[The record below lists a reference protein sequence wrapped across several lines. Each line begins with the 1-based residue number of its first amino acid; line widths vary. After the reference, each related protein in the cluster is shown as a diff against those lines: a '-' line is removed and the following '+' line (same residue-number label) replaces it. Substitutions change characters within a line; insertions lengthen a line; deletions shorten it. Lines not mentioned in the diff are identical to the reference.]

1 MYFEGVK
8 NGLDVFFFAIFVAMK
23 KAASSIAILLSV
35 VFLYNAILSG
45 YYLSYFLLS
54 KGAFV
59 AAYCQNKA
67 RPQLHCEGACKFAQ
81 LTKEQTDAP
90 VSQQKVF
97 TLPEVF
103 FQEIPQWELADFPI
117 HVSHCYYYTS
127 LTKQEVTF
135 SWLHPPIMGNQWLKL
150 QPYNQ

>member
-1 MYFEGVK
+1 MCFEDVK
-8 NGLDVFFFAIFVAMK
+8 NGLDVLFFAIFVAMK
-23 KAASSIAILLSV
+23 KATHSIAILLSV

-54 KGAFV
+54 RGAFV

-127 LTKQEVTF
+127 LTMQEVTF
-135 SWLHPPIMGNQWLKL
+135 SWLHPPIMAING
-150 QPYNQ
+150 

>member
-1 MYFEGVK
+1 M
-8 NGLDVFFFAIFVAMK
+8 DVLFFAIFVAMK
-23 KAASSIAILLSV
+23 KAARSIAILLSV
-35 VFLYNAILSG
+35 VFLCNAILSG

-97 TLPEVF
+97 TLLEVF

-127 LTKQEVTF
+127 LTMQEVIF
-135 SWLHPPIMGNQWLKL
+135 PEWQPPTICKIDQCKTALKYSL
-150 QPYNQ
+150 TINS

>member
-1 MYFEGVK
+1 M
-8 NGLDVFFFAIFVAMK
+8 DVLFFAIFVAMK
-23 KAASSIAILLSV
+23 RATRSIAILLSV

-45 YYLSYFLLS
+45 YYLSCFLLS

-59 AAYCQNKA
+59 SAYCQNKQ

-97 TLPEVF
+97 ILLEVF
-103 FQEIPQWELADFPI
+103 FQELPQWELADFP
-117 HVSHCYYYTS
+117 T
-127 LTKQEVTF
+127 LVTY
-135 SWLHPPIMGNQWLKL
+135 WHIA
-150 QPYNQ
+150 Y